1 MAVSP
6 DNFSACIA
14 HCKSVKVQYGRL
26 FGLVPQQFSIRRD
39 GSEIFFLAPE
49 PMIGNSLY
57 AVTVAD
63 EDQGQHPWEKV
74 RSHDTLCT
82 ICIAFLGFISICTTS
97 VNSL

>member
-26 FGLVPQQFSIRRD
+26 FGHVPQQFSIRHD

-57 AVTVAD
+57 AVKVAD

-74 RSHDTLCT
+74 
-82 ICIAFLGFISICTTS
+82 
-97 VNSL
+97 